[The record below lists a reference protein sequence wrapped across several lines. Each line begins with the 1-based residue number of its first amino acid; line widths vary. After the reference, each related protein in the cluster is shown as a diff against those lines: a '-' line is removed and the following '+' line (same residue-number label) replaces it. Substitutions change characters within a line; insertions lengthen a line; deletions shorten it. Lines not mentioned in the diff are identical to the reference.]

1 MLCGTLQSQF
11 NARLA
16 PSSLITN
23 TTIRDKP
30 RKDDLFE

>member
-1 MLCGTLQSQF
+1 MLCGNPQSQF

-16 PSSLITN
+16 PSSLTAN